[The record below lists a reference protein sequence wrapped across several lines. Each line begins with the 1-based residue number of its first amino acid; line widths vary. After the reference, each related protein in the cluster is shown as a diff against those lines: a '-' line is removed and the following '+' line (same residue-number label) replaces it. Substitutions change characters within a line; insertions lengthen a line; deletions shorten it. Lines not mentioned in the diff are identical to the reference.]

1 MPSDIQNKE
10 PSVLNKTSGISLS
23 VLTAGS
29 LFVLLTVVSL
39 GMLVVTYNTS
49 QLAAE
54 NERQRL
60 ETQNGTISD
69 LVLDAHFVALEQ
81 YIDFLGRKVSLLSQ
95 KNKKTLDD
103 VLQSSFF
110 SQNENVVNYVAY
122 LSADG
127 KFVSDID
134 TELYPFPEIE
144 EHIKRSEVGESNWF
158 WAVGPDKPEGV
169 QSLLIY
175 HKQQLLDR
183 ATGRLEGYLVGG
195 LFLNDNGLLVEE
207 ITKKTGAVAT
217 SLLHTGDVLAWHR
230 ADLLHEGETQDA
242 KDKPHPVVDNQYE
255 FFISKQ
261 ILAQYFPDAGFR
273 VHSILPITYK
283 DKLDQL
289 NLISALLGLALISG
303 LSVGSIFFGQVI
315 IIKPLKKLIGY
326 ARKVEKREPDPKL
339 PVSIIKEFNEVGR
352 NLERVLSALQDSEK
366 RFEDFANVTS
376 DSIWETD
383 VNYRYTFVSRK
394 NNSKNDLGMAN
405 IIGKTRQEIIG
416 IDINGD
422 QWKEHDELIR
432 QRLPFKNF
440 VFERATDDGE
450 IIFRSTSGKPIF
462 DDRGQF
468 LGYRG
473 TSTDIT
479 GEIESQ
485 REAEKIQNQLRQ
497 SQKLEVVGQLTG
509 GIAHDFNNLLAVI
522 IGNLE
527 LFMEKGGLDVQSHK
541 MLSDAVRSA
550 EKGAA
555 LTHQLL
561 AYSRQQALQPAVV
574 RPRDVIMGVES
585 LLKRA
590 IGESI
595 EFKIALE
602 DQRSILVDPNELE
615 NALMN
620 LVVNAR
626 DALEGAGSITIE
638 SFDIEIDE
646 DYAATY
652 HGFDKGNYACIVVTD
667 TGSGIPKSVQDRVF
681 EPFFTTKGVGEG
693 SGLGLSMV
701 FGFVNQSGGNITIY
715 SEENK
720 GTSIKLFLPI
730 AEEASDP
737 VHHIESDI
745 IQYGEGE
752 HVLIVEDDEQVRS
765 LVAAQLQSIGY
776 ETLECENGAEAMELL
791 KVQNID
797 VLLSDVILPK
807 GMSGVD
813 IAREATKISVNLPVV
828 LMSGF
833 TGQSFTTKIAMPEGV
848 DVLFKPF
855 TKLKLSEA
863 ISKAKSK

>member
-1 MPSDIQNKE
+1 
-10 PSVLNKTSGISLS
+10 
-23 VLTAGS
+23 
-29 LFVLLTVVSL
+29 
-39 GMLVVTYNTS
+39 
-49 QLAAE
+49 
-54 NERQRL
+54 
-60 ETQNGTISD
+60 
-69 LVLDAHFVALEQ
+69 
-81 YIDFLGRKVSLLSQ
+81 
-95 KNKKTLDD
+95 
-103 VLQSSFF
+103 
-110 SQNENVVNYVAY
+110 
-122 LSADG
+122 SADG
-127 KFVSDID
+127 TLISDVD

-144 EHIKRSEVGESNWF
+144 EHIKQSEAGDSKWF
-158 WAVGPDKPEGV
+158 WALGPNKSEGTRT
-169 QSLLIY
+169 LLIY
-175 HKQQLLDR
+175 YKQQLLDR

-207 ITKKTGAVAT
+207 IRQKTGAVAT
-217 SLLHTGDVLAWHR
+217 SLLHDDDVLAWHR
-230 ADLLHEGETQDA
+230 EDLIHSWEAQDA
-242 KDKPHPVVDNQYE
+242 GDEPHPVVDNQYE

-261 ILAQYFPDAGFR
+261 ILADYFPDAGFR

-315 IIKPLKKLIGY
+315 IIRPLKKLIGY

-339 PVSIIKEFNEVGR
+339 PVSIIREFNEVGR

-366 RFEDFANVTS
+366 RFEDFASVTS

-383 VNYRYTFVSRK
+383 IDNRYTFVSRQ
-394 NNSKNDLGMAN
+394 NDPNRNETISN
-405 IIGKTRQEIIG
+405 ILGKTRREIIG
-416 IDINGD
+416 ADSD
-422 QWKEHDELIR
+422 ADLWEAHSELIR

-440 VFERATDDGE
+440 IFERAGEDGE
-450 IIFRSTSGKPIF
+450 IIFRSTSGKPMF
-462 DDRGQF
+462 DDQDRF

-473 TSTDIT
+473 TSSDIT
-479 GEIESQ
+479 AEIKSQ

-509 GIAHDFNNLLAVI
+509 GIAHDFNNLLAVV

-527 LFMEKGGLDVQSHK
+527 LFMEKEGLDDLGKK
-541 MLSDAVRSA
+541 MLSDAMRSA

-561 AYSRQQALQPAVV
+561 AYSRQQALQPAIV
-574 RPRDVIMGVES
+574 RPRDVILGVES

-595 EFKIALE
+595 ELKIALE

-626 DALEGAGSITIE
+626 DALEGTGSITIE

-646 DYAATY
+646 EYAATY

-681 EPFFTTKGVGEG
+681 EPFFTTKEVGEG

-730 AEEASDP
+730 VEGTSDP
-737 VHHIESDI
+737 ILRVESDI

-752 HVLIVEDDEQVRS
+752 LVLIVEDDEQVRE

-776 ETLECENGAEAMELL
+776 KTLECENGVEAMALL
-791 KVQNID
+791 KAENID

-813 IAREATKISVNLPVV
+813 IAWEAHESNSKLPIV

-833 TGQSFTTKIAMPEGV
+833 TGQSFVTKTAMPEGV

-863 ISKAKSK
+863 ISKAKSI